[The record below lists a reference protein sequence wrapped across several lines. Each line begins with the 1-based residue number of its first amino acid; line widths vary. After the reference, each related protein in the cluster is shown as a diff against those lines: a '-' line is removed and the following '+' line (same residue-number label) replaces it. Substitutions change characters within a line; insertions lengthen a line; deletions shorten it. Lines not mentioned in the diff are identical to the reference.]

1 MQVRGGFSDGIE
13 MWDQGFFLASEQ
25 GQKTPKFMG
34 RERVVGSRCF
44 VCQVLEQRQEPA
56 CFSAGNPVWA
66 QEYLSRSCP
75 RAGASLVQ
83 CRAREAGSGV
93 CVGAGLR
100 QEGRDID
107 GAQEYVLGDRTRAR
121 PRLVQCR
128 TEMELQ
134 EYFLGQEPSHI
145 HFADQV
151 AAPRCFPGD

>member
-93 CVGAGLR
+93 CVGDGPWAGPSLF
-100 QEGRDID
+100 QGKDRD
-107 GAQEYVLGDRTRAR
+107 GGSGVRVGG
-121 PRLVQCR
+121 
-128 TEMELQ
+128 MNK
-134 EYFLGQEPSHI
+134 GQT
-145 HFADQV
+145 
-151 AAPRCFPGD
+151 